1 MKLLLK
7 IALPIFLS
15 IPVFF
20 SSCKVVKPT
29 YYFRNMG
36 RDTSITGVFEKNTDF
51 KIKQG
56 DELNIIVSSLS
67 KEEDAVFNNYT
78 SIGLAT
84 KEENSSTSFLVG
96 LDGTVYLHKIGK
108 IKAEGLTRLELKT
121 TLEKNLQP
129 YLKDPI
135 VNVQFSNHKITIIG
149 EVGKPQ
155 QLKMGNE
162 KVSIIDLLAQSGNLT
177 ANAMVTDILI
187 IREKESSTK
196 EFKHINLEDHAVFNS
211 PFYYLQPNDIVVV
224 NPNEK
229 KVEQELKRL
238 KYQQVSAIFFQG
250 LATALIIYQTFF
262 RK

>member
-1 MKLLLK
+1 
-7 IALPIFLS
+7 
-15 IPVFF
+15 
-20 SSCKVVKPT
+20 
-29 YYFRNMG
+29 
-36 RDTSITGVFEKNTDF
+36 
-51 KIKQG
+51 
-56 DELNIIVSSLS
+56 
-67 KEEDAVFNNYT
+67 
-78 SIGLAT
+78 
-84 KEENSSTSFLVG
+84 
-96 LDGTVYLHKIGK
+96 
-108 IKAEGLTRLELKT
+108 
-121 TLEKNLQP
+121 
-129 YLKDPI
+129 
-135 VNVQFSNHKITIIG
+135 
-149 EVGKPQ
+149 
-155 QLKMGNE
+155 MGNE
-162 KVSIIDLLAQSGNLT
+162 KISIIDLLAQSGNLT